1 MPLGQPAGQRSRPF
15 TLQQGTSVT
24 TTEGDPYLE
33 WRDIAYIRGDIN
45 PLSTQEQLLAAQ
57 RGEEITHAV
66 TILWRPNFPAV
77 GTLRIVYGNGARI
90 LFVIGVTDPDEG
102 NRTLVLRCREVVT
115 NQVGAA

>member
-15 TLQQGTSVT
+15 TLQQGTPVAT
-24 TTEGDPYLE
+24 LEGDPYLE
-33 WRDIAYIRGDIN
+33 WRDIAFLRGDIN

-57 RGEEITHAV
+57 RGEEMTHAV

-77 GTLRIVYGNGARI
+77 GSLRIVYGNRI
-90 LFVIGVTDPDEG
+90 LFVVGVIDPDEG

-115 NQVGAA
+115 SEVGAT